1 MSQRTVASVITAA
14 ETLMGELAAMCAGGV
29 PAVPYLIGLG
39 FDELLD
45 LIEALP
51 PGTADMEFYRNWA
64 RSSRQLWEGDEGR
77 VAGYQLTQM
86 RRRLGRLR
94 EEWA

>member
-1 MSQRTVASVITAA
+1 
-14 ETLMGELAAMCAGGV
+14 V

-39 FDELLD
+39 FEELLG

-51 PGTADMEFYRNWA
+51 PDTADMEFYRNWA
-64 RSSRQLWEGDEGR
+64 RSSRQLWEGDQGR